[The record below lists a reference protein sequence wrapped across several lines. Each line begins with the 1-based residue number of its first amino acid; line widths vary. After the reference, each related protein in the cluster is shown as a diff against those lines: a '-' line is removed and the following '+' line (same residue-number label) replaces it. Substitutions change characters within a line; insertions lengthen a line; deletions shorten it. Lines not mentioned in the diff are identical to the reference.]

1 MHKPRRFMRL
11 IAKYRDKNKLLGLKG
26 NLFNK
31 IPRHIKK
38 EMFEVLVKRPG
49 LSIKRILTQ
58 GQTTDWLKQDT
69 DEWVVLL
76 AGSAKLLFEDGNRQV
91 SMKPGEY
98 VQIPA
103 RCRHRVSWT
112 DPRQKSVWLAVHYKE

>member
-1 MHKPRRFMRL
+1 MKS
-11 IAKYRDKNKLLGLKG
+11 INKNIVLSAKG

-31 IPRHIKK
+31 IPKHIKK
-38 EMFEVLVKRPG
+38 EIFDVLVKRPG

-69 DEWVVLL
+69 IEWVVLL
-76 AGSAKLLFEDGNRQV
+76 AGSAKLLLEDGNRQV
-91 SMKPGEY
+91 SMKSGDY

-103 RCRHRVSWT
+103 GCRHRVSWT
-112 DPRQKSVWLAVHYKE
+112 DPRQKSVWLAVHYK

>member
-1 MHKPRRFMRL
+1 VK
-11 IAKYRDKNKLLGLKG
+11 KLSKC

-31 IPRHIKK
+31 IPKHIKK
-38 EMFEVLVKRPG
+38 EIFEVLVERPG

-76 AGSAKLLFEDGNRQV
+76 AGSAKLLFEDGNREN
-91 SMKPGEY
+91 SMKSGDY

-103 RCRHRVSWT
+103 GCRHRVSWT
-112 DPRQKSVWLAVHYKE
+112 DLRQKSVWLAVHYKE